1 MAFKVGDRVVYPHH
15 GAAVIKK
22 KEAREVNGE
31 KVDYF
36 VLHMAH
42 GDLTLSVPI
51 DKGWSGK
58 LSYSKGTAVRVGGD
72 YSIYNV
78 ALQYRWFD

>member
-1 MAFKVGDRVVYPHH
+1 VDYGYYSGGRTT
-15 GAAVIKK
+15 
-22 KEAREVNGE
+22 VNGD
-31 KVDYF
+31 VNDDAQRNSR
-36 VLHMAH
+36 VGAV
-42 GDLTLSVPI
+42 LSVPI